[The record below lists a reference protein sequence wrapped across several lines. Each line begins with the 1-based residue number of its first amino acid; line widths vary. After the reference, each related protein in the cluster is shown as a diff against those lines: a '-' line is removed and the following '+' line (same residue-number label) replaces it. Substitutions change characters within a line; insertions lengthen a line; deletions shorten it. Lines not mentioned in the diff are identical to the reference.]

1 MLKFNRELE
10 ETTAIVRAILAMG
23 ESLDL
28 AVVAEEV
35 EARDQLD
42 FLKTTTC
49 DYVQGYY
56 FSRPLAFN
64 EFQAYLA
71 KKARSS

>member
-10 ETTAIVRAILAMG
+10 ETTVIVRAILVMA

-35 EARDQLD
+35 ETRDQLD

-64 EFQAYLA
+64 DFQAYLA